1 MTGLEML
8 KQEMLKRGCT
18 KAQTESKLVA
28 IVLDIVAET
37 GTAYTDL
44 LEAEERMKKINNA
57 EADLRKREKALEEAK
72 EKFRA
77 EKEKFRAETGDYV
90 EDFKNLLRD
99 CETAKARDALRV
111 AQMFTDSIDIKTAY
125 DNTAYINGLA
135 MLLCG
140 QEIPKSIAL
149 RKAEEQPRISARY

>member
-57 EADLRKREKALEEAK
+57 EAALRKREKALEEA
-72 EKFRA
+72 
-77 EKEKFRAETGDYV
+77 KEKFRAETGDYV

>member
-28 IVLDIVAET
+28 IVLDIVSEA

-44 LEAEERMKKINNA
+44 REAEERMKEINNA
-57 EADLRKREKALEEAK
+57 EAALRKREKALGEAK
-72 EKFRA
+72 EKFRD
-77 EKEKFRAETGDYV
+77 ETEDYV
-90 EDFKNLLRD
+90 EDFRTILRN
-99 CETAKARDALRV
+99 CETAKTRDALKV
-111 AQMFTDSIDIKTAY
+111 AQMFTDSINIKCAY

-135 MLLCG
+135 MILCG
-140 QEIPKSIAL
+140 QEIPAPIAL
-149 RKAEEQPRISARY
+149 RRVEEPSRVSARY

>member
-1 MTGLEML
+1 MTGLDML

-57 EADLRKREKALEEAK
+57 EAALRKREKALEEA
-72 EKFRA
+72 
-77 EKEKFRAETGDYV
+77 KEKFRAETGDYV

-111 AQMFTDSIDIKTAY
+111 AQMFADSIDIKTAY

>member
-1 MTGLEML
+1 MTGFEML

-37 GTAYTDL
+37 GTVYTDL
-44 LEAEERMKKINNA
+44 REAEEQMKKINNA
-57 EADLRKREKALEEAK
+57 EAALRKREKALEEA
-72 EKFRA
+72 E
-77 EKEKFRAETGDYV
+77 EKFRAETGDYV

-125 DNTAYINGLA
+125 DNAAYINGLA

-140 QEIPKSIAL
+140 QEIPKPIAL

>member
-28 IVLDIVAET
+28 IVLDIVSEA

-44 LEAEERMKKINNA
+44 REAEERMKEINNA
-57 EADLRKREKALEEAK
+57 EAALRKREKALGEAK
-72 EKFRA
+72 EKFRD
-77 EKEKFRAETGDYV
+77 ETEDYV
-90 EDFKNLLRD
+90 EDFRTILRN
-99 CETAKARDALRV
+99 CETAKTRDALKV
-111 AQMFTDSIDIKTAY
+111 AQMFTDSVEIKTAY

-135 MLLCG
+135 MILCG
-140 QEIPKSIAL
+140 QEIPAPIAL
-149 RKAEEQPRISARY
+149 RRVEEPSRVSARY